1 MEVKDNPEKKPT
13 EQQQLQEI
21 EKQIKKLNKIQEE
34 KSKPIELLG
43 NEIGLLQVNINKV
56 NQYRIRL
63 ERELYTEYRKIQ
75 IDSLNVNKKL
85 DRSFKVINNAIQYRK
100 DRGINKDVEKEVDSL
115 TNYMKRRFNNTEQI
129 KDLKSHIVKAQLN
142 INELNKK
149 LQTKQNEYQ
158 VKMVEYNQIE
168 QQINELKE
176 QSKELEKQ
184 LRIKVMGCEKEMK
197 CAELK
202 KEILGGGKK
211 KKKVRRHKGINKS
224 TGRLKKGY
232 YYTGKKLKS
241 GIAEIKKIK

>member
-1 MEVKDNPEKKPT
+1 MEVKDNPEKKLSNVQQIQKIV
-13 EQQQLQEI
+13 EQI
-21 EKQIKKLNKIQEE
+21 DKLKNILGE
-34 KSKPIELLG
+34 STKPIQLLEK
-43 NEIGLLQVNINKV
+43 EIKVIKENINKV
-56 NQYRIRL
+56 NQYRMRL
-63 ERELYTEYRKIQ
+63 ERELYTEYKKIQ

-85 DRSFKVINNAIQYRK
+85 DRSFKVINNAIQYQK
-100 DRGINKDVEKEVDSL
+100 DRSINKDIEKEVDSL
-115 TNYMKRRFNNTEQI
+115 TNYMKRRFNNIEQI
-129 KDLKSHIVKAQLN
+129 KELKSHIEKTQLN

-149 LQTKQNEYQ
+149 LQLKQNEYQ

-176 QSKELEKQ
+176 QSKILEEQ
-184 LRIKVMGCEKEMK
+184 ARIKQMRCDEVK
-197 CAELK
+197 CQLLKSELS
-202 KEILGGGKK
+202 GGGKK